1 MQNQTLLYI
10 ILAGLIALT
19 VALFQYVY
27 RSKKRTKIYWVLAGL
42 RFLTI
47 FSILLLIINP
57 KFNSVTYFN
66 ERPNL
71 IVAVD
76 NSESVAYLNQ
86 DQNVRQL
93 VSQLKLNGELKANFN
108 LQFFNFGKEVSQ
120 SDSLGFGDKQSN
132 MAKAFER
139 FTEVYSND
147 IAPVLLIT
155 DGNQTYGNDY
165 TYMTKKLGQPVF
177 PVVLG
182 DTTTFS
188 DLKIA
193 QLNVN
198 RYAYLKNR
206 FPVEVIANYEGNT
219 EVNTLLRIST
229 GSYTVFTKSIKFSKS
244 NSSEIVNFNL
254 PASRVGI
261 GSYKAELI
269 PLENE
274 KNRIN
279 NVKNFAVEVID
290 QKTNVA
296 IVSEIIHPDLGA
308 FKKAIES
315 NERRQV
321 NILNVKQFLK
331 QPNNFQLIILY
342 QPTNNFKSVFD
353 EINRLKL
360 NKFIVAGVET
370 NWSILN
376 GMQGNYK
383 QQLTNQEENF
393 QPSLNQNY
401 SPFIVED
408 LNFSDY
414 PPLLS
419 EFGEITF
426 EVPYETIFYKTINGT
441 PLEEPLL
448 ATFES
453 NNQREAVLFGQDIW
467 RWRAQS
473 YLDNGSFE
481 DFDNFI
487 GKLIQYLNSN
497 QRKTRLKVNYESFYN
512 GNDDIRVTAQY
523 FNKNY
528 EFDSNA
534 TLRITLTN
542 KETKAVTE
550 LPFVLSNSN
559 YQVNLSGI
567 EAGDYAFTVRANGE
581 NVSKSGELKI
591 LDYNVEK
598 QFLNANIDKLKSVA
612 NASNGEI
619 YFIDDTSTLIS
630 DLIADSRFATIQ
642 KSAKKVVPLIDFK
655 YLLAFIVFCLSAEWF
670 IRKYNGLI

>member
-10 ILAGLIALT
+10 ILAGLIALS

-401 SPFIVED
+401 SPFILED

>member
-93 VSQLKLNGELKANFN
+93 VSQLKLNDELKANFN

-567 EAGDYAFTVRANGE
+567 EAGDYAFTVRTNGE

>member
-567 EAGDYAFTVRANGE
+567 EAGDYAFTVRTNGE